1 MEIHETYRHCQEIWG
16 LENNLYCQYHQKAP
30 RHVTFGRVRG
40 MMGQKVQKDRPK
52 PLRWYWSSPHTF
64 PLETMKS
71 HSYPFFWEVAQP
83 PIIPIHLRYLE
94 MILSSYFAIFLMAVI
109 LEILRYRT
117 IIYTQA
123 RENWHGNMQISQE
136 TDSWS
141 FLFVVSESY
150 RPEILPAVKQ
160 GPDDAGLYP
169 RLWHRIQGAVQPLGG
184 SPEF

>member
-1 MEIHETYRHCQEIWG
+1 MEIHETYRHCQVIWG

-30 RHVTFGRVRG
+30 RRVRG

-71 HSYPFFWEVAQP
+71 QVAQP

-94 MILSSYFAIFLMAVI
+94 MILSSYFAIFVMAVI

-141 FLFVVSESY
+141 FLFVVWIISPWNSPSCEP
-150 RPEILPAVKQ
+150 RP
-160 GPDDAGLYP
+160 
-169 RLWHRIQGAVQPLGG
+169 WWCWPL
-184 SPEF
+184 SQALA